1 MSKQVEIEDIEGMRR
16 SAGIEDLE
24 LREEI
29 DELRVGDHVKLT
41 VRTGATF
48 PGETLLVRITQI
60 RGDAFRGLLA
70 ERPTSPRL
78 SGLRSAQPCGLQP
91 RTFTRWPK
99 AGSAMNAR
107 AISQEG

>member
-1 MSKQVEIEDIEGMRR
+1 MSKQVEIEDIEECAAVRASR
-16 SAGIEDLE
+16 TLE

-78 SGLRSAQPCGLQP
+78 SGLRRLSPAVHEP

>member
-78 SGLRSAQPCGLQP
+78 SGLRL
-91 RTFTRWPK
+91 
-99 AGSAMNAR
+99 GSALRFTASHIHSVAKSR
-107 AISQEG
+107 LSDERQSH